1 MIASDAYQSITPRLL
16 QICAV
21 TLLLAQSA
29 WASDGVGDAQIQAR
43 DLITRSAVRP
53 LPVLFADLPQ
63 ATGAASA
70 ADASAQARGLLVGA
84 SGFGAARRG
93 SLARGDVAGAAVP
106 DTGRAGHRASPDA
119 QALAQRVI
127 LGLPRNHE
135 NVITR
140 HRLAAR

>member
-1 MIASDAYQSITPRLL
+1 MIASNAYQSTTPRLL
-16 QICAV
+16 QICTV

-43 DLITRSAVRP
+43 DLVARSAVSP
-53 LPVLFADLPQ
+53 LPVLSADLPQ

-70 ADASAQARGLLVGA
+70 ADASAQARGLLAGA

-93 SLARGDVAGAAVP
+93 SLVRGDVGGAVVP
-106 DTGRAGHRASPDA
+106 NAGHRASPDA
-119 QALAQRVI
+119 QALARRVI